1 MNRFL
6 FIIALGDLLQT
17 VTNMVKADLGRITVG
32 RTKKIDRIQNIR
44 VIWWGGDSLR
54 IRCANFWLAESG
66 GKSLIAAGMVSL
78 T

>member
-6 FIIALGDLLQT
+6 FIIILGDLLQT
-17 VTNMVKADLGRITVG
+17 VTNMVKADLGRIKVG
-32 RTKKIDRIQNIR
+32 RTKKIGRIQNIR

-54 IRCANFWLAESG
+54 IRCANFWLSESS
-66 GKSLIAAGMVSL
+66 GKSLIAAEMVSL